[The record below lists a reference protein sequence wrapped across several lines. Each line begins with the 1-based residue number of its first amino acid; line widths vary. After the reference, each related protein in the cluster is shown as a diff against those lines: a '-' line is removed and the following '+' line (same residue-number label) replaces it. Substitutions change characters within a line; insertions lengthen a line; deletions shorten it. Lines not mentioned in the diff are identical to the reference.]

1 MLLKLPNGGWVM
13 MTAKLARSV
22 LPVRANA
29 FFMRASAFL
38 LGASMLPMTAQAKE
52 AVDLILHDGKVLT
65 VDAAFS
71 VQTAVAVRGG
81 RIVATGT
88 ESLLDRYSADKVIDL
103 HGSTL
108 LPGFIDAHL
117 HPIPIG
123 PSDINPLIAHSITE
137 IQAMLR
143 KKAAELGPGKWITGY
158 GWQEAA
164 LTEKRNLTRADLDA
178 AAPENPVLLVRAGA
192 HSAVASSLALKLA
205 GIDRTTPDPKSGLIE
220 HDANG
225 EPGGIIRERQDIV
238 ERFIPLPTWA
248 EMKAPM
254 IHTLKEFLALGITS
268 FHDAS
273 GNIDDEPVGLGGI
286 ALATPGAEVASGD
299 MTFARARALYAEMG
313 EDLPRVTL
321 YISYPGAERLK
332 AFPHH
337 TGYGD
342 DRVRLGAIGENLV
355 DGGFTGPTAW
365 LLVDYKGQPGFR
377 GKGRYT
383 DAELQE
389 MVDTSNRL
397 GWQMGLHCIG
407 DAAILQTVN
416 AYAKSLETIPDP
428 AHAPDANGPGDRR
441 WFTDHFTIMP
451 PEATMATM
459 ARDHIWIAQQPNFL
473 YNLENRYVALL
484 DDWRLAHNNPVGTP
498 AHKFGIFV
506 AFSSDNLPVGPLV
519 GLYAAITRKGP
530 SGTVHG
536 AEEAVGRAEAIRMY
550 TANGAFLSREE
561 HAKGTIEPGKLADM
575 IVLSFDPL
583 TADPQAFLDGHVDMT
598 FVGGKLVYARP

>member
-205 GIDRTTPDPKSGLIE
+205 ELIAPRPIPK
-220 HDANG
+220 
-225 EPGGIIRERQDIV
+225 
-238 ERFIPLPTWA
+238 
-248 EMKAPM
+248 
-254 IHTLKEFLALGITS
+254 
-268 FHDAS
+268 
-273 GNIDDEPVGLGGI
+273 
-286 ALATPGAEVASGD
+286 
-299 MTFARARALYAEMG
+299 
-313 EDLPRVTL
+313 
-321 YISYPGAERLK
+321 
-332 AFPHH
+332 
-337 TGYGD
+337 
-342 DRVRLGAIGENLV
+342 
-355 DGGFTGPTAW
+355 
-365 LLVDYKGQPGFR
+365 
-377 GKGRYT
+377 
-383 DAELQE
+383 
-389 MVDTSNRL
+389 
-397 GWQMGLHCIG
+397 
-407 DAAILQTVN
+407 
-416 AYAKSLETIPDP
+416 
-428 AHAPDANGPGDRR
+428 
-441 WFTDHFTIMP
+441 
-451 PEATMATM
+451 
-459 ARDHIWIAQQPNFL
+459 
-473 YNLENRYVALL
+473 
-484 DDWRLAHNNPVGTP
+484 
-498 AHKFGIFV
+498 
-506 AFSSDNLPVGPLV
+506 
-519 GLYAAITRKGP
+519 
-530 SGTVHG
+530 
-536 AEEAVGRAEAIRMY
+536 
-550 TANGAFLSREE
+550 
-561 HAKGTIEPGKLADM
+561 AD
-575 IVLSFDPL
+575 
-583 TADPQAFLDGHVDMT
+583 
-598 FVGGKLVYARP
+598 

>member
-1 MLLKLPNGGWVM
+1 MRKGLILATLLAGVAAAPG
-13 MTAKLARSV
+13 ALA
-22 LPVRANA
+22 
-29 FFMRASAFL
+29 
-38 LGASMLPMTAQAKE
+38 AKE
-52 AVDLILHDGKVLT
+52 AVDLILHDGQVLT

-71 VQTAVAVRGG
+71 TRSAVAVRGG
-81 RIVATGT
+81 RIVATGG
-88 ESLLDRYSADKVIDL
+88 EDLLDRYSAGQVIDL
-103 HGSTL
+103 HGRTL
-108 LPGFIDAHL
+108 MPGFIDAHL
-117 HPIPIG
+117 HPIPVG
-123 PSDINPLIAHSITE
+123 PSDVNPLIAHSITE
-137 IQAMLR
+137 IQDMVR

-164 LTEKRNLTRADLDA
+164 LAEHRNLTRADLDA
-178 AAPENPVLLVRAGA
+178 AAPANPVILVRAGG
-192 HSAVASSLALKLA
+192 HSAAANSLALKLA
-205 GIDRTTPDPKSGLIE
+205 GVTRDTPDPKGGLIE

-238 ERFIPLPTWA
+238 ERLVPPPTWA
-248 EMKAPM
+248 EMKGPM
-254 IHTLKEFLALGITS
+254 IRTLKSFLALGITS

-273 GNIDDEPVGLGGI
+273 GKIDDEPVGQGGI
-286 ALATPGAEVASGD
+286 APAHPGEEVASGE

-313 EDLPRVTL
+313 DQLPRVTL
-321 YISYPGAERLK
+321 YISYPGPERLK

-365 LLVDYKGQPGFR
+365 LLADYKGQPGFR

-383 DAELQE
+383 DAELQA
-389 MVDTSNRL
+389 MVDTANRL

-407 DAAILQTVN
+407 DAAIVQTIS
-416 AYAKSLETIPDP
+416 AYAHSLETIPDP
-428 AHAPDANGPGDRR
+428 AHAPDDRR

-451 PEATMATM
+451 PDATMATM

-473 YNLENRYVALL
+473 YNLENRYVATL
-484 DDWRLAHNNPVGTP
+484 DDWRLAHNNPVATP

-506 AFSSDNLPVGPLV
+506 AFSSDNLPIGPLV

-536 AEEAVGRAEAIRMY
+536 ADEAVGRAEAIRMY
-550 TANGAFLSREE
+550 TANGAYLSREE
-561 HAKGTIEPGKLADM
+561 HDKGTIEPGKLDDM
-575 IVLSFDPL
+575 IVLPFDPL
-583 TADPQAFLDGHVDMT
+583 TVDPQTFLDGHVDMT
-598 FVGGKLVYARP
+598 FVGGKLVYSRS

>member
-1 MLLKLPNGGWVM
+1 MRALIELSLLPRAAVRAMLPQFEIGGWLM
-13 MTAKLARSV
+13 TTAKLA
-22 LPVRANA
+22 L
-29 FFMRASAFL
+29 SALL
-38 LGASMLPMTAQAKE
+38 LGASVLPMAVQAQE

-71 VQTAVAVRGG
+71 VQSAVAVRGG
-81 RIVATGT
+81 RIVATGS

-103 HGSTL
+103 HGQTL

-123 PSDINPLIAHSITE
+123 PSDVNPLIAHSIAE
-137 IQAMLR
+137 IQAMVR

-164 LTEKRNLTRADLDA
+164 LAEKRNLTRADLDA
-178 AAPENPVLLVRAGA
+178 AAPDNPVLLVRAGA
-192 HSAVASSLALKLA
+192 HSAAANSLALKLA
-205 GIDRTTPDPKSGLIE
+205 GVDRTTPDPKGGLIE

-238 ERFIPLPTWA
+238 ERFIPPPTWA

-254 IHTLKEFLALGITS
+254 IRTLKGFLALGITS

-273 GNIDDEPVGLGGI
+273 GRIDDEPVGLGGI
-286 ALATPGAEVASGD
+286 APATPGAEVASGD

-313 EDLPRVTL
+313 DQLPRVTM

-365 LLVDYKGQPGFR
+365 MLVDYKGQPGFR
-377 GKGRYT
+377 GKARYT
-383 DAELQE
+383 DGELQE

-407 DAAILQTVN
+407 DAAIVQTIN

-428 AHAPDANGPGDRR
+428 AHAPDDRR

-530 SGTVHG
+530 SGAVHG
-536 AEEAVGRAEAIRMY
+536 PEEAVGRAEAIRMY

-561 HAKGTIEPGKLADM
+561 HDKGTIEPGKLADM

-598 FVGGKLVYARP
+598 FVGGKQVYARP

>member
-1 MLLKLPNGGWVM
+1 
-13 MTAKLARSV
+13 
-22 LPVRANA
+22 
-29 FFMRASAFL
+29 
-38 LGASMLPMTAQAKE
+38 
-52 AVDLILHDGKVLT
+52 
-65 VDAAFS
+65 
-71 VQTAVAVRGG
+71 VRGG
-81 RIVATGT
+81 RIVATGG
-88 ESLLDRYSADKVIDL
+88 EGLLDRYSADKVIDL

-108 LPGFIDAHL
+108 MPGFIDAHL

-123 PSDINPLIAHSITE
+123 PSDVNPLVAHSIVE
-137 IQAMLR
+137 IQDMVR

-164 LTEKRNLTRADLDA
+164 LAEKRNLTRADLDA
-178 AAPENPVLLVRAGA
+178 AAPNNPVLLVRAGA
-192 HSAVASSLALKLA
+192 HSAAANSLAFKLA
-205 GIDRTTPDPKSGLIE
+205 GVDRTTPDPKSGLIE
-220 HDANG
+220 HDAKG
-225 EPGGIIRERQDIV
+225 EPSGVIRERQDIV
-238 ERFIPLPTWA
+238 ERFIPPPTWA

-254 IHTLKEFLALGITS
+254 IRTLKGFLALGITS

-273 GNIDDEPVGLGGI
+273 GKIDDEPVGLGGI
-286 ALATPGAEVASGD
+286 APKTPGAEVASGD

-313 EDLPRVTL
+313 DQLPRVTL

-342 DRVRLGAIGENLV
+342 DHVRLGAIGENLV

-407 DAAILQTVN
+407 DAAIVQTIN

-428 AHAPDANGPGDRR
+428 AHKPDDRR

-484 DDWRLAHNNPVGTP
+484 DDWRLEHNNSVATP
-498 AHKFGIFV
+498 AHKYGIFV
-506 AFSSDNLPVGPLV
+506 SFSSDNLPVGPLV

-550 TANGAFLSREE
+550 TANGAYLSREE
-561 HAKGTIEPGKLADM
+561 HDKGSIEPGKLADM

-598 FVGGKLVYARP
+598 YLGGKQVYARQ

>member
-1 MLLKLPNGGWVM
+1 MN
-13 MTAKLARSV
+13 TAKRTLAA
-22 LPVRANA
+22 L
-29 FFMRASAFL
+29 L
-38 LGASMLPMTAQAKE
+38 LGASLIPAAVQAKE
-52 AVDLILHDGKVLT
+52 AVDLILHDGQVLT

-71 VQTAVAVRGG
+71 MRSAVAVRGG
-81 RIVATGT
+81 RIVATGG
-88 ESLLDRYSADKVIDL
+88 EDVLDRYSARQVIDL
-103 HGSTL
+103 HGATL
-108 LPGFIDAHL
+108 LPGFIDTHL
-117 HPIPIG
+117 HPIPVG
-123 PSDINPLIAHSITE
+123 PSDINPLTAHSIVE
-137 IQAMLR
+137 IQAMVR

-164 LTEKRNLTRADLDA
+164 LAEKRNLTRADLDA
-178 AAPENPVLLVRAGA
+178 AAPNNPVLLVRAGA
-192 HSAVASSLALKLA
+192 HSATANSMALKIA
-205 GIDRTTPDPKSGLIE
+205 GIDRNTPDPKGGLIE
-220 HDANG
+220 HDATG
-225 EPGGIIRERQDIV
+225 EPAGVIRERQDIV
-238 ERFIPLPTWA
+238 ARFIPRPTWA

-254 IHTLKEFLALGITS
+254 IRTLQDFLALGITS

-273 GNIDDEPVGLGGI
+273 GTIDDEPVGQGGI
-286 ALATPGAEVASGD
+286 AASKPGEEVASGQ

-313 EDLPRVTL
+313 DRLPRLTM
-321 YISYPGAERLK
+321 YISYPGADRLK

-377 GKGRYT
+377 GKGRYS
-383 DAELQE
+383 DAELQD
-389 MVDTSNRL
+389 MVDTANRL

-407 DAAILQTVN
+407 DAAIVQTVN
-416 AYAKSLETIPDP
+416 AYAQSLETIPDP
-428 AHAPDANGPGDRR
+428 AHAPDDRR

-451 PEATMATM
+451 PDATMATM

-473 YNLENRYVALL
+473 YNLENRYAALL
-484 DDWRLAHNNPVGTP
+484 DDWRLEHNNPIATP
-498 AHKFGIFV
+498 AHKFGIFM

-550 TANGAFLSREE
+550 TANGAYLSREE
-561 HAKGTIEPGKLADM
+561 HDKGTLEPGKLADM

-583 TADPQAFLDGHVDMT
+583 TADPQGFLDGHVAMT
-598 FVGGKLVYARP
+598 FVGGKQVYTHP

>member
-1 MLLKLPNGGWVM
+1 MRKILTVSAVCLAACMAP
-13 MTAKLARSV
+13 TALA
-22 LPVRANA
+22 
-29 FFMRASAFL
+29 
-38 LGASMLPMTAQAKE
+38 AKE
-52 AVDLILHDGKVLT
+52 AVDLIIHAGQVLT

-71 VQTAVAVRGG
+71 VRSAVAVRGG
-81 RIVATGT
+81 KIVATGG
-88 ESLLDRYSADKVIDL
+88 EDLLDRYSAATVIDL
-103 HGSTL
+103 HGRTL
-108 LPGFIDAHL
+108 LPGFIDTHL

-123 PSDINPLIAHSITE
+123 PSDVNPLVAHSIVE

-143 KKAAELGPGKWITGY
+143 AKAAELGPGKWITGY

-164 LTEKRNLTRADLDA
+164 LAEKRNLTKADLDA
-178 AAPENPVLLVRAGA
+178 AAPNNPVLLVRAGA
-192 HSAVASSLALKLA
+192 HSGVANSLALKLA
-205 GIDRTTPDPKSGLIE
+205 GITRDTPDPKGGLIE

-238 ERFIPLPTWA
+238 ERLIPPPTWA

-254 IHTLKEFLALGITS
+254 ISTLKSFLSVGITS

-273 GNIDDEPVGLGGI
+273 GRIDDEPVGQGGM
-286 ALATPGAEVASGD
+286 APTRPGAEVASGE
-299 MTFARARALYAEMG
+299 MTFKRAQALYAEMG
-313 EDLPRVTL
+313 DQLPRVTM

-383 DAELQE
+383 DDELQA
-389 MVDTSNRL
+389 MIDTANRL
-397 GWQMGLHCIG
+397 GWQIGLHCIG
-407 DAAILQTVN
+407 DAAIVQTIN
-416 AYAKSLETIPDP
+416 AYAHSLETIPDP
-428 AHAPDANGPGDRR
+428 AHAADDRR

-451 PEATMATM
+451 PDATMATM

-473 YNLENRYVALL
+473 YNLENRYVATL
-484 DDWRLAHNNPVGTP
+484 DDWRLAHNNPIATP
-498 AHKFGIFV
+498 AHKFGIFM
-506 AFSSDNLPVGPLV
+506 AFGSDNLPIGPLV
-519 GLYAAITRKGP
+519 GLYAAITRMGP

-550 TANGAFLSREE
+550 TASGAYLSREE
-561 HAKGTIEPGKLADM
+561 HAKGTLEAGKLADM
-575 IVLSFDPL
+575 IVLPFDPL
-583 TADPQAFLDGHVDMT
+583 TADPQTFLDGHVDMT
-598 FVGGKLVYARP
+598 FVGGKLVYSRPSA

>member
-1 MLLKLPNGGWVM
+1 MK
-13 MTAKLARSV
+13 TAKRALAA
-22 LPVRANA
+22 L
-29 FFMRASAFL
+29 L
-38 LGASMLPMTAQAKE
+38 LGASALPMAGHAKE
-52 AVDLILHDGKVLT
+52 AVDLILHDGQVLT

-71 VQTAVAVRGG
+71 VRSAVAVRGG
-81 RIVATGT
+81 RIVATGA
-88 ESLLDRYSADKVIDL
+88 EDLLDRYSAPQVIDL
-103 HGSTL
+103 HGATL
-108 LPGFIDAHL
+108 LPGFIDTHL

-123 PSDINPLIAHSITE
+123 PSDITPLTAHSIVE

-143 KKAAELGPGKWITGY
+143 QKAAELGPGKWITGY

-164 LTEKRNLTRADLDA
+164 LAEKRNLTRADLDA
-178 AAPENPVLLVRAGA
+178 AAPNNPVLLLRAGA
-192 HSAVASSLALKLA
+192 HSAVANSLALKIA
-205 GIDRTTPDPKSGLIE
+205 GIDRNTPDPKSGLIE

-238 ERFIPLPTWA
+238 ERFIPPPTWA

-254 IHTLKEFLALGITS
+254 VRTLKGFLALGITS

-273 GNIDDEPVGLGGI
+273 GNIDDEPVGQGGI
-286 ALATPGAEVASGD
+286 AASKPGEEVASGEL
-299 MTFARARALYAEMG
+299 TFARARALYAEMG
-313 EDLPRVTL
+313 DQLPRVTM
-321 YISYPGAERLK
+321 YISYPGAERLR

-383 DAELQE
+383 DAELQD
-389 MVDTSNRL
+389 MVDTANRL

-407 DAAILQTVN
+407 DAAIVQTIN
-416 AYAKSLETIPDP
+416 AYARSLETIPDP
-428 AHAPDANGPGDRR
+428 AHAPDDRR

-451 PEATMATM
+451 PDATMATM

-473 YNLENRYVALL
+473 YNLENRYAALL
-484 DDWRLAHNNPVGTP
+484 DDWRLEHNNAVATP
-498 AHKFGIFV
+498 AHKFGIFM

-530 SGTVHG
+530 SGMVHG

-550 TANGAFLSREE
+550 TANGAYFSREE
-561 HAKGTIEPGKLADM
+561 RDKGTLEPGKLADM
-575 IVLSFDPL
+575 IVLPFDPL
-583 TADPQAFLDGHVDMT
+583 TADPQVFLDGHVAMT
-598 FVGGKLVYARP
+598 FVGGKQVYTRP

>member
-1 MLLKLPNGGWVM
+1 MRKRV
-13 MTAKLARSV
+13 ALAMV
-22 LPVRANA
+22 LA
-29 FFMRASAFL
+29 
-38 LGASMLPMTAQAKE
+38 GAGCVPAPLVAKE
-52 AVDLILHDGKVLT
+52 AVDLIVHDGQVLT
-65 VDAAFS
+65 VDPAFS
-71 VQTAVAVRGG
+71 VRSAVAVRGG
-81 RIVATGT
+81 RIVATGG
-88 ESLLDRYSADKVIDL
+88 EDLLDRYGATTVIDL
-103 HGSTL
+103 HGKTL

-123 PSDINPLIAHSITE
+123 PSDVNPLVAHSIVE
-137 IQAMLR
+137 IQDMVR

-164 LTEKRNLTRADLDA
+164 LAEKRNLTRADLDA
-178 AAPENPVLLVRAGA
+178 AAPDNPVLLVRAGA
-192 HSAVASSLALKLA
+192 HSAAANSLALKLA
-205 GIDRTTPDPKSGLIE
+205 GVTRDTPDPKGGLIE
-220 HDANG
+220 HLPDG

-238 ERFIPLPTWA
+238 ERFIPPPTWA

-254 IHTLKEFLALGITS
+254 IRTLQGFLALGITS

-273 GNIDDEPVGLGGI
+273 GKIDDEPVGLGGI
-286 ALATPGAEVASGD
+286 APAEPGGEVASGE
-299 MTFARARALYAEMG
+299 MTFHRAQALYAEMG
-313 EDLPRVTL
+313 DRLPRVTM
-321 YISYPGAERLK
+321 YISYPGAARLA

-365 LLVDYKGQPGFR
+365 LLADYKGQPGFR

-383 DAELQE
+383 DAELQD
-389 MVDTSNRL
+389 MVDTANRL

-407 DAAILQTVN
+407 DAAIVQTIK
-416 AYAKSLETIPDP
+416 AYARSLESIPDP
-428 AHAPDANGPGDRR
+428 AHAPDDRR

-451 PEATMATM
+451 PDATMATM

-484 DDWRLAHNNPVGTP
+484 DDWRLEHNNPIATP

-506 AFSSDNLPVGPLV
+506 AFSSDNLPIGPLV

-530 SGTVHG
+530 SGVVHG

-550 TANGAFLSREE
+550 TANGAYLSREE
-561 HAKGTIEPGKLADM
+561 HDKGTLEPGKLADM

-583 TADPQAFLDGHVDMT
+583 TADPEAYLKGHVDMT
-598 FVGGKLVYARP
+598 FVGGKLVYTHPST

>member
-1 MLLKLPNGGWVM
+1 M
-13 MTAKLARSV
+13 MTAKLALSA
-22 LPVRANA
+22 LLLS
-29 FFMRASAFL
+29 ASA
-38 LGASMLPMTAQAKE
+38 LPMTAHAKE

-71 VQTAVAVRGG
+71 VQSAVAVKKG
-81 RIVATGT
+81 RIVATGG
-88 ESLLDRYSADKVIDL
+88 ENLLDRYSAGQVIDL
-103 HGSTL
+103 HGRTL
-108 LPGFIDAHL
+108 MPGFIDAHL
-117 HPIPIG
+117 HPIPVG
-123 PSDINPLIAHSITE
+123 PSDINPLVAHSITE
-137 IQAMLR
+137 IQDMLR

-164 LTEKRNLTRADLDA
+164 LAEKRNLTRADLDA
-178 AAPENPVLLVRAGA
+178 AAPDNPVLLVRAGA
-192 HSAVASSLALKLA
+192 HSAVASTLALKLA
-205 GIDRTTPDPKSGLIE
+205 GVDRTTPDPKGGLIE
-220 HDANG
+220 HDAKG

-238 ERFIPLPTWA
+238 ARVIPRPAWG

-254 IHTLKEFLALGITS
+254 IKTLKGFLALGITS

-273 GNIDDEPVGLGGI
+273 GKIDDEPVGQGGV
-286 ALATPGAEVASGD
+286 AADAPGAEIAPGE

-313 EDLPRVTL
+313 DQLPRVTL

-332 AFPHH
+332 SFPHH

-365 LLVDYKGQPGFR
+365 MLVDYKGQPGFR

-407 DAAILQTVN
+407 DAAIVQTIN

-428 AHAPDANGPGDRR
+428 NHAPDDRR

-484 DDWRLAHNNPVGTP
+484 DDWRLAHNNSIATP

-530 SGTVHG
+530 SGAVHG
-536 AEEAVGRAEAIRMY
+536 AEEAVSRPEAIRMY
-550 TANGAFLSREE
+550 TANGAYLSREE
-561 HAKGTIEPGKLADM
+561 HEKGTIEAGKLADM

-583 TADPQAFLDGHVDMT
+583 NADPQAFLDGHVDMT
-598 FVGGKLVYARP
+598 YVGGKQVYARP

>member
-1 MLLKLPNGGWVM
+1 MRKGLILATLLAGVAAAPG
-13 MTAKLARSV
+13 ALA
-22 LPVRANA
+22 
-29 FFMRASAFL
+29 
-38 LGASMLPMTAQAKE
+38 AKE
-52 AVDLILHDGKVLT
+52 AVDLILHDGQVLT

-71 VQTAVAVRGG
+71 TRSAVAVRGG
-81 RIVATGT
+81 RIVATGG
-88 ESLLDRYSADKVIDL
+88 EDLLDRYSAGQVIDL
-103 HGSTL
+103 HGRTL
-108 LPGFIDAHL
+108 MPGFIDAHL
-117 HPIPIG
+117 HPIPVG
-123 PSDINPLIAHSITE
+123 PSDVNPLIAHSITE
-137 IQAMLR
+137 IQDMVR

-164 LTEKRNLTRADLDA
+164 LAEHRNLTRADLDA
-178 AAPENPVLLVRAGA
+178 AAPANPVILVRAGG
-192 HSAVASSLALKLA
+192 HSAAANSLALKLA
-205 GIDRTTPDPKSGLIE
+205 GVTRDTPDPKGGLIE

-238 ERFIPLPTWA
+238 ERLVPPPTWA
-248 EMKAPM
+248 EMKGPM
-254 IHTLKEFLALGITS
+254 IRTLKSFLALGITS

-273 GNIDDEPVGLGGI
+273 GKIDDEPVGQGGI
-286 ALATPGAEVASGD
+286 APAHPGEEVASGE

-313 EDLPRVTL
+313 DQLPRVTL
-321 YISYPGAERLK
+321 YISYPGPERLK

-365 LLVDYKGQPGFR
+365 LLADYKGQPGFR

-383 DAELQE
+383 DAELQA
-389 MVDTSNRL
+389 MVDTANRL

-407 DAAILQTVN
+407 DAAIVQTIS
-416 AYAKSLETIPDP
+416 AYAHSLETIPDP
-428 AHAPDANGPGDRR
+428 AHAPDDRR

-451 PEATMATM
+451 PDATMATM

-473 YNLENRYVALL
+473 YNLENRYVATL
-484 DDWRLAHNNPVGTP
+484 DDWRLAHNNPVATP

-506 AFSSDNLPVGPLV
+506 AFSSDNLPIGPLV

-536 AEEAVGRAEAIRMY
+536 ADEAVGRAEAIRMY
-550 TANGAFLSREE
+550 TANGAYLSREE
-561 HAKGTIEPGKLADM
+561 HDKGTIEPGKLADM
-575 IVLSFDPL
+575 IVLPFDPL
-583 TADPQAFLDGHVDMT
+583 TVDPQTFLDGHVDMT
-598 FVGGKLVYARP
+598 FVGGKLVYSRS